1 MVRLCA
7 QGLAEMEEL
16 DSLLC
21 EDEDTPGCDTPAG
34 AGPASVEADPQ
45 GARRPDAKAS
55 AAGRNRLKALRTR
68 MVQQVQLLFNE
79 LDRHGGA
86 ERLEAS
92 ASRGAGS
99 TDHRA
104 ADDFAGRFGGVHT
117 LGVVQLQEMS
127 LDEVCETLVARGRDG
142 LVGLFERECL
152 DGAKLSVMDEAA
164 LLDLGL
170 DRALCAAVVSGRL

>member
-1 MVRLCA
+1 MFRLCA

-45 GARRPDAKAS
+45 GARRADAKAS

-104 ADDFAGRFGGVHT
+104 ADDFAGRFGGCTHWVWRSCRRCRW
-117 LGVVQLQEMS
+117 MK
-127 LDEVCETLVARGRDG
+127 CARRWWPAVATGWWA
-142 LVGLFERECL
+142 CL
-152 DGAKLSVMDEAA
+152 SENASMAPSCLSWM
-164 LLDLGL
+164 
-170 DRALCAAVVSGRL
+170 RRPSSI